1 MKIVLNSDVIF
12 ANSLIKDSLPRKLYD
27 FVAECKKHNHT
38 VVIPLTTLFEFDNK
52 QGEFLATEKNKINK
66 AVQDLKSYKIE
77 VADFC
82 VNEILKPP
90 DLIHLIQNTG
100 IACVLE
106 EPTKDDYDMAHR
118 KACFHH
124 SPHPPDIK
132 SDEMRDL
139 IIWEI
144 AIRTAKGENGAI
156 LVSRDP
162 LHIHH
167 RGDQESLEVNL
178 LRFNS
183 FERAMEALDI
193 ETPSA
198 KEIKQLLDKVW
209 DRLIASNLPLQ
220 DGASLVSVK
229 RPRFRN
235 NENGIVNVN
244 ALLKFHTG
252 DGKELSTTMNMD
264 YIFDSP
270 KSMTFTQILIDNS
283 NSMNPIT
290 IKLSEIEIPDYDY
303 KKRLKDLKELF

>member
-1 MKIVLNSDVIF
+1 M
-12 ANSLIKDSLPRKLYD
+12 
-27 FVAECKKHNHT
+27 
-38 VVIPLTTLFEFDNK
+38 
-52 QGEFLATEKNKINK
+52 
-66 AVQDLKSYKIE
+66 
-77 VADFC
+77 
-82 VNEILKPP
+82 
-90 DLIHLIQNTG
+90 
-100 IACVLE
+100 E
-106 EPTKDDYDMAHR
+106 EPTKADYDIAHR
-118 KACFHH
+118 KACYHT

-144 AIRTAKGENGAI
+144 AIRIANEDNGAI
-156 LVSRDP
+156 LISNDN

-167 RGDQESLEVNL
+167 RGDQESSEVNL

-183 FERAMEALDI
+183 FERAMEVLDI

-209 DRLIASNLPLQ
+209 ERLIASNLPLQ

-235 NENGIVNVN
+235 NENGTVNVN

-252 DGKELSTTMNMD
+252 DGKELSTTMDMD

-283 NSMNPIT
+283 NSVNPVNPVT

-303 KKRLKDLKELF
+303 KKRLEDLKKLF